1 MTFDLR
7 QLSAFVSIVDTG
19 SLGRSADALH
29 ITQPAL
35 SRTIKRLEDQV
46 GAVLFERHSKGMQL
60 TDIGHALL
68 PHAQMLLR
76 EAAHAAEEI
85 AAMRGL
91 AKGTIRVGAVG
102 SIASSM
108 LPRAIDAV
116 LQRWPGLQVQVLEA
130 AWDRLADALSR
141 HEVDLAL
148 GLAVEDTADICAI
161 RDCRWED
168 HSFVVAASAHPLR
181 RLPAPTLADT
191 LRQRWTTTPPGSG
204 PYEQMQQ
211 AFRAQGLPMPEIAVE
226 TRSITVIKS
235 LIMHSGFLSWMPEP
249 MFEYERNAGLFM
261 AVPLPGGTDKR
272 TLTAFRRSQ
281 GILPQPAARLLDELR
296 RLTLVSVGATASVDD
311 AR

>member
-7 QLSAFVSIVDTG
+7 QLAAFVSIVDTG

-35 SRTIKRLEDQV
+35 SRTIKRLEDQI
-46 GAVLFERHSKGMQL
+46 GAPLFERHSKGMQL

-76 EAAHAAEEI
+76 EAEHAAEEI
-85 AAMRGL
+85 AAVRGL

-102 SIASSM
+102 SIASFT
-108 LPRAIDAV
+108 LPLAIDAM
-116 LQRWPGLQVQVLEA
+116 LRRWPGLRVQVLEA
-130 AWDRLADALSR
+130 AWDKLADALSR
-141 HEVDLAL
+141 HEIDLAL
-148 GLAVEDTADICAI
+148 GVAVEDTADIRAI

-168 HSFVVAASAHPLR
+168 QSVVVAAGDHPLR
-181 RLPAPTLADT
+181 QLAAPTLADT
-191 LRQRWTTTPPGSG
+191 MRHRWTTTPPGSG
-204 PYEQMQQ
+204 PYEQMQL

-249 MFEYERNAGLFM
+249 MFEYERDAGLFM
-261 AVPLPGGTDKR
+261 AIPLPGGTDSR
-272 TLTAFRRSQ
+272 TLTVFRRSR
-281 GILPQPAARLLDELR
+281 GILPQPAARLLNELR
-296 RLTLVSVGATASVDD
+296 RLTLISVQPTRR
-311 AR
+311 ARHFR